1 MRNGNPI
8 RLNYLS
14 HEFKFHLHLSHHHHP
29 PQLRPAHLCVMEFHL
44 LNPLDG
50 CDQHLD
56 QDVDQQGPKIFLLT
70 PYIVY
75 NTQYNIL
82 VWLLGCFFFSQK
94 ILVWLLGWG
103 VFSQNILGC
112 LLVWN
117 FFSYKILAWLL
128 GWFYFPIKYW
138 IGYYVDFSFYRI
150 YCFGYCVGFSFHRK
164 YWVCYCVV
172 VYLHIKYCFVYWST
186 TEIMYWVLIVLLTIH
201 SQSVPSCSAY
211 KIRVCV
217 CGCMK
222 FQ

>member
-1 MRNGNPI
+1 MTMDQWPQVGPDNIFVDPI
-8 RLNYLS
+8 YCIQY
-14 HEFKFHLHLSHHHHP
+14 P
-29 PQLRPAHLCVMEFHL
+29 
-44 LNPLDG
+44 
-50 CDQHLD
+50 
-56 QDVDQQGPKIFLLT
+56 I
-70 PYIVY
+70 
-75 NTQYNIL
+75 QYNIL

-117 FFSYKILAWLL
+117 FLSYKILAWLL

-217 CGCMK
+217 WVYEIPIITNMK
-222 FQ
+222 FRNNDNSREINKSTGMEKDRTVLSISISLKILSIELSVSIPAD